1 MGSRIR
7 VLRNLA
13 RGSGKFHFHRREIIR
28 GILDSAGAERQSLSV
43 FLAASFFSLPDGW
56 SVFNFSPKDWPLG
69 DRLIACRHPAV
80 EARLLEMILDYAD
93 ANADAVTRL
102 YALSATASN
111 QLLRRNVV
119 QIEAGNDELDA
130 ADAQSLFGL
139 RMKCAANQ
147 AATDAVIGA
156 VEQGLPLKSWARS
169 RLVHPMVYHFSH
181 TPPAAS
187 LDNFLSYIVT
197 GKEHDAEK
205 LALKLMLSDEA
216 ARECSLAFRCFI
228 GLMGHPF
235 DAIEFVIDHVEN
247 EIASGR
253 ALASHLERFIT
264 EIALRQPGSRAGMI
278 SSVMLGQVDFLEG
291 TRPEGLAQRF
301 EIPEQDLEAYA
312 SLCNVS
318 PLGHASNPESTR
330 PLDVLTRMRANE
342 YPEPSDFHFIWVNH
356 AVWHFID
363 GGRFIGALLRS
374 VYMVDRAASDLEVR
388 ASFRLMC
395 FLGFASPFLASAPS
409 AMIMLRRLH
418 RNGVNVPPSDDIET
432 RTDQQL
438 HRRAP
443 FKDRL
448 WINELQ
454 WRLRRLEEDGRIE
467 QWLKVVR
474 SETRLRPSY
483 LTGINWH
490 WVEEIIATRRL
501 KPFRNLDGAFLF
513 IHMELEANTDPLRL
527 RLTLEPL
534 LKGKEFGDAVRTI
547 ISEFGAA
554 AGALV
559 RRYLTTQNL
568 LAVGFAPN
576 YLAALDQRVRAM
588 EAYIRQFKFNPLL
601 TEEVYESEVKALT
614 AELFLTD
621 VNAGKFEIPW
631 ETFRKDANDANQEL
645 YHAAESLRRPLDG
658 AAPLTAIVETPL
670 AFPNGRTQ
678 TFKVRQRDQA
688 LFACVMAVLK
698 DFMQHPAFGL
708 EVILSGRFRHNNLIQ
723 ELWAAMADVIG
734 ATIPSVSQHAK
745 AALIDDYK
753 LAAERTVDGWCASRL
768 QTRRPEKPAAL
779 FDLIPDSREV
789 EALLGLAKDVDGML
803 AITDVVIEWIKAKMR
818 TQVASARSA
827 FEQEVATELSAS
839 FAEVRA
845 QQLSGGNYRDADVHL
860 VFNAV
865 NDAVQRRIGDLG
877 HWFDGVDSATSG
889 PISLGH
895 LGLAAEALFENMI
908 PGKTLALKLDR
919 DAECVSFP
927 PHHVKIAF
935 DLVRE
940 LCYNAIR
947 RGAGP
952 NVEVVVEGVAGQQGM
967 FRFRNDC
974 SPCASDEIGEQTVEG
989 HVYHGRNEAVTREGN
1004 SGLPKIAAS
1013 SATLVGKDA
1022 SIRCVRTERDYEVLV
1037 ALRPEGQG

>member
-1 MGSRIR
+1 MVSGARI
-7 VLRNLA
+7 LRNLA
-13 RGSGKFHFHRREIIR
+13 RGSGRFHFHRREIVR
-28 GILDSAGAERQSLSV
+28 GILDSLGAEQQPLSS
-43 FLAASFFSLPDGW
+43 FLAANFFGLPDGW
-56 SVFNFSPKDWPLG
+56 SVFSFDPKDWPLC

-80 EARLLEMILDYAD
+80 ESRLLEIVLAYAD
-93 ANADAVTRL
+93 ANSESIARL
-102 YALSATASN
+102 YTLSSTTSDRLLQRTAPD
-111 QLLRRNVV
+111 V
-119 QIEAGNDELDA
+119 ETGGDELVS

-139 RMKCAANQ
+139 RLKCAANH
-147 AATDAVIGA
+147 AATDTIIELVQ
-156 VEQGLPLKSWARS
+156 QGLPSKGWARS

-253 ALASHLERFIT
+253 ALGSHLERFVS
-264 EIALRQPGSRAGMI
+264 EIASRQPGSRAGMI
-278 SSVMLGQVDFLEG
+278 SAVIVGRVDFLEG
-291 TRPEGLAQRF
+291 TRSNGLARRF
-301 EIPEQDLEAYA
+301 KIPKADLDAYA
-312 SLCNVS
+312 SLCTLS
-318 PLGHASNPESTR
+318 PLGHASDPETTR

-342 YPEPSDFHFIWVNH
+342 YPEPADFNFIWVNH

-363 GGRFIGALLRS
+363 AGRLIGSLLRS
-374 VYMVDRAASDLEVR
+374 IYMVDRAVSDLEVR
-388 ASFRLMC
+388 AAFRLLC

-409 AMIMLRRLH
+409 AMTMLKRLH
-418 RNGVNVPPSDDIET
+418 RNGVNVPTPDDIER
-432 RTDQQL
+432 RTDAQL
-438 HRRAP
+438 RRRAP
-443 FKDRL
+443 FEDRL

-454 WRLRRLEEDGRIE
+454 WRLRRLEEDGRIQ
-467 QWLKVVR
+467 QWLRVVR

-513 IHMELEANTDPLRL
+513 IHMELETNADPLRL

-534 LKGKEFGDAVRTI
+534 LKGKEFGDAVTTI
-547 ISEFGAA
+547 IDEFGASA
-554 AGALV
+554 AALV

-568 LAVGFAPN
+568 LAAGFAPN

-588 EAYIRQFKFNPLL
+588 ETYIRQFKFNPLL

-621 VNAGKFEIPW
+621 VNAGKFEVPW
-631 ETFRKDANDANQEL
+631 ETFRKDANDANQDL
-645 YHAAESLRRPLDG
+645 YHAAESLRRPLDD

-678 TFKVRQRDQA
+678 TFRIRQRDQA

-723 ELWAAMADVIG
+723 ELWAAMADVVG
-734 ATIPSVSQHAK
+734 STIPSVSRQTRG
-745 AALIDDYK
+745 ALVEDYK
-753 LAAERTVDGWCASRL
+753 LAAELTIDTWCGNRL
-768 QTRRPEKPAAL
+768 QTKRPEKPAAL
-779 FDLIPDSREV
+779 FDLIPDARE
-789 EALLGLAKDVDGML
+789 ADTLLGLAREVDGML
-803 AITDVVIEWIKAKMR
+803 AITDVVIEWIKSKMR
-818 TQVASARSA
+818 TQVAFARSA
-827 FEQEVATELSAS
+827 FEQEVATELGAS
-839 FAEVRA
+839 FTAIRA
-845 QQLSGGNYRDADVHL
+845 RQLSANNHRDADVHL

-865 NDAVQRRIGDLG
+865 NDAVQRRIGDLRN
-877 HWFDGVDSATSG
+877 WFDGVDSVTSG

-895 LGLAAEALFENMI
+895 LALAAQALFENMI
-908 PGKTLALKLDR
+908 PSQTLTLKLDE
-919 DAECVSFP
+919 DAEAISFP
-927 PHHVKIAF
+927 PYHVKIAF

-940 LCYNAIR
+940 LCFNALK

-952 NVEVVVEGVAGQQGM
+952 NVLLAVERAVGLPGI
-967 FRFRNDC
+967 FRFRNEC
-974 SPCASDEIGEQTVEG
+974 PSCGADEIGEQDVEG
-989 HVYHGRNEAVTREGN
+989 HVYHGRNEAVTRERN

-1013 SATLVGKDA
+1013 SATLVGRDA
-1022 SIRCVRTERDYEVLV
+1022 SIRCIRSERAYEVFV
-1037 ALRPEGQG
+1037 ALTPEGIS